1 MGVEVRRRGDGVARE
16 RQGDGAARSDRWC
29 GERGGE
35 RAPCRGTH
43 HGGARGDANEA
54 DPSTGNVR
62 GAHIRTTPAKGPREW
77 VRQCCSP
84 RGGRSKENS
93 PGSGG
98 AAGSDGPYAPRAR
111 GSGREA
117 GSSTRRSWSAS
128 SRSSAPATE
137 VPACTSTTA
146 RALSASTPGPCWQQ
160 AGEPCGFPPDA
171 QRPRDPDGCMR
182 AATPATVAAHP
193 RCARV
198 PGGGARDGVARRARR

>member
-1 MGVEVRRRGDGVARE
+1 MMWGAGRGAGAVSGNGPWGRTRRRERGRPEHGECEGGTHSDNSRE
-16 RQGDGAARSDRWC
+16 RSKGNGCGNAAPRAGA
-29 GERGGE
+29 
-35 RAPCRGTH
+35 
-43 HGGARGDANEA
+43 GARK
-54 DPSTGNVR
+54 
-62 GAHIRTTPAKGPREW
+62 IRRAA
-77 VRQCCSP
+77 
-84 RGGRSKENS
+84 GGRR
-93 PGSGG
+93 GRT
-98 AAGSDGPYAPRAR
+98 APYAPRAR

-182 AATPATVAAHP
+182 AAAPATVAAHP